1 MNGPTEMLQLSDL
14 DMLLDLVSEPA
25 RVTKMRR
32 MGFALEGVELLLRER
47 VRLTAGL
54 ERRWLNAYDRSLSR
68 YGRGL
73 TPVLAYVCQGCFV
86 TLPTS
91 AAPPPGEVQLH
102 LCQSCGRLLLWS

>member
-1 MNGPTEMLQLSDL
+1 MSGPTEMLQLSDL
-14 DMLLDLVSEPA
+14 DALLDLVSEPA

-32 MGFALEGVELLLRER
+32 LGFALTGVESLLLER
-47 VRLTAGL
+47 ARLAAGL
-54 ERRWLNAYDRSLSR
+54 ERRWVHAYDRSLLR

-91 AAPPPGEVQLH
+91 AAPPPGEAQLH